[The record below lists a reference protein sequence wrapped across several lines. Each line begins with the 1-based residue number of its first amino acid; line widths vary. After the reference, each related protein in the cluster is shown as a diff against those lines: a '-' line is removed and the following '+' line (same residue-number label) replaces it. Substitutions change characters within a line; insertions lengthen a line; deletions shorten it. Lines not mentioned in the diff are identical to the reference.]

1 MQKKNILIIG
11 RGFLGTY
18 LENELKNL
26 GHTIYSTRFSNC
38 SSNMMMVD
46 ICNIESIMTIADRK
60 KPDLIINCAANT
72 NVDYLEKN
80 PNIGY
85 AINSEG
91 AKNVAKVANAKG
103 IKLIHISSDQ
113 IFDGKEGWYTET
125 DKPNPVNIYG
135 KTKLIAEQL
144 IQKES
149 KNFVIVRTNFF
160 GFDERGVNLLNWIIK
175 TLKEGREIIGFDDI
189 SFTPLEISNLSQLI
203 AELCMHDYNGILHL
217 SSNEKITKYKFALM
231 AANVFSLNKNLIKK
245 GKIEDLDLIATRP
258 KNTSLS
264 NETAKRRL
272 HTKIIGL
279 KESMEKIKMFYNNTV

>member
-1 MQKKNILIIG
+1 MQMKNILIIG

-26 GHTIYSTRFSNC
+26 GHTVNSSGFSNLP
-38 SSNMMMVD
+38 SNVTMVD
-46 ICNIESIMTIADRK
+46 ICNIDSIMTIVDKK

-85 AINSEG
+85 EINSEG
-91 AKNVAKVANAKG
+91 AKNVAKVANANG
-103 IKLIHISSDQ
+103 IKFIHISSDQ

-125 DKPNPVNIYG
+125 DKPNPVNVYG
-135 KTKLIAEQL
+135 KTKLLAEQL

-160 GFDERGVNLLNWIIK
+160 GFDKREGNLLNWIIK

-203 AELCMHDYNGILHL
+203 AELCVLDYNGILHL
-217 SSNEKITKYKFALM
+217 SSDEKITKYKFALM
-231 AANVFSLNKNLIKK
+231 AADVFSLNKNLIKK
-245 GKIEDLDLIATRP
+245 GKIEDLNLMATRP
-258 KNTSLS
+258 KDTSLS
-264 NETAKRRL
+264 NNTAKRQL
-272 HTKIIGL
+272 HTSIIGL
-279 KESMEKIKMFYNNTV
+279 KESMETVKTFYNNTT

>member
-26 GHTIYSTRFSNC
+26 GHTVYSSGYTNL
-38 SSNMMMVD
+38 SSNVIMVD
-46 ICNIESIMTIADRK
+46 ICNIDSIMTIADKK

-72 NVDYLEKN
+72 DVDYLEKN
-80 PNIGY
+80 PKIGY
-85 AINSEG
+85 SINSEG

-113 IFDGKEGWYTET
+113 IFDGKKGWYTET
-125 DKPNPVNIYG
+125 DKPNPVNVYG
-135 KTKLIAEQL
+135 KTKLLAEQL

-160 GFDERGVNLLNWIIK
+160 GFDKRGGNLLNWIIK
-175 TLKEGREIIGFDDI
+175 TLKEGREIVGFDDI
-189 SFTPLEISNLSQLI
+189 SFTPLEISNLSKLI
-203 AELCMHDYNGILHL
+203 AELCMLDYNGILHL
-217 SSNEKITKYKFALM
+217 SSDEKITKYKFVLM
-231 AANVFSLNKNLIKK
+231 AADVFSLNKNLIKK

-258 KNTSLS
+258 KNISLS
-264 NETAKRRL
+264 NKTAKRKL
-272 HTKIIGL
+272 HAKIIGL
-279 KESMEKIKMFYNNTV
+279 KESMEKLKTLYDTA

>member
-1 MQKKNILIIG
+1 MQMKNILIIG

-26 GHTIYSTRFSNC
+26 GHTVNSSGFSNLP
-38 SSNMMMVD
+38 SNVTMVD
-46 ICNIESIMTIADRK
+46 ICNIDSIMTIVDKK

-125 DKPNPVNIYG
+125 DKPNPVNVYG
-135 KTKLIAEQL
+135 KTKLLAEQL

-160 GFDERGVNLLNWIIK
+160 GFDKRGGNLLNWIIK

-203 AELCMHDYNGILHL
+203 AELCVLDYNGILHL
-217 SSNEKITKYKFALM
+217 SSDEKITKYKFALM
-231 AANVFSLNKNLIKK
+231 AADVFSLNKNLIKK
-245 GKIEDLDLIATRP
+245 GKIKDLNLMATRP

-264 NETAKRRL
+264 NKTAKRQL

-279 KESMEKIKMFYNNTV
+279 KESMETVKTLYNNTT